1 MAKDTA
7 RGLAR
12 EGDAYVN
19 DAHGKFAVTLRLNI
33 EGGVGTINLEPGT

>member
-19 DAHGKFAVTLRLNI
+19 DAYGKSAVTLRLNI
-33 EGGVGTINLEPGT
+33 AGGVGTINLEPGT